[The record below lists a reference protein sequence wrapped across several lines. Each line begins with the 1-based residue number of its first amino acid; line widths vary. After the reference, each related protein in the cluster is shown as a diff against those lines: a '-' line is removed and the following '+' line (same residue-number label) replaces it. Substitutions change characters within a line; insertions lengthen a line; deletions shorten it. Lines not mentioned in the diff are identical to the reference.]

1 MRKFELLIL
10 VKDMVYIQ
18 CPIVVLPLH
27 IGFLRTLSPMKR
39 EFAGNYSTSDNSKL
53 AVRCLLIC
61 AYCMEIKNTVS
72 QVALNMIFLRSFHT
86 ATATG
91 FLLALIPLIA
101 SA

>member
-1 MRKFELLIL
+1 LSKFELLNPC
-10 VKDMVYIQ
+10 KGYGIQ
-18 CPIVVLPLH
+18 TMPHSGTPTAYWMSYYFIADE
-27 IGFLRTLSPMKR
+27 R
-39 EFAGNYSTSDNSKL
+39 EFAGNYRTSDNSKL

-61 AYCMEIKNTVS
+61 AYCMEMKNTVS

-91 FLLALIPLIA
+91 LLLALIPLIA